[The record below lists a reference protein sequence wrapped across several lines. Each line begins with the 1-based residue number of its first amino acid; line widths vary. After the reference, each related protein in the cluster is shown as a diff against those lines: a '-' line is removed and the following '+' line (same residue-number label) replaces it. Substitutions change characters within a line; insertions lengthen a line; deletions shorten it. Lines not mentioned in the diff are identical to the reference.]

1 MLGRCNVTQL
11 SRSRISTGMLTAL
24 ALGVAASLALTGCSS
39 NEQLAEQY
47 QNSSDKGYISG
58 DGSIESIAI
67 EERGEP
73 VTYSGMATDGEA
85 REYGEYLGD
94 VVVINFW
101 YAGCPPCRAEA
112 PDLVTV
118 ANEYADQGVRFLGVN
133 TRDNLAQAL
142 MFEEEFS
149 IPYPSIL
156 DKENEAAVQR
166 AFAGSVPLNTV
177 PTTLILDRQG
187 RVAHRILGQIG
198 DASMLETMV
207 KETLAED
214 N

>member
-1 MLGRCNVTQL
+1 MLMPTRMRGSRTGVVVLAL
-11 SRSRISTGMLTAL
+11 SLATAL
-24 ALGVAASLALTGCSS
+24 SLAGCSS
-39 NEQLAEQY
+39 SEKLAEQY

-58 DGSIESIAI
+58 DGSVESIPI
-67 EERGEP
+67 SERGEP
-73 VTYSGMATDGEA
+73 VAFAGPGTNGQEISSDSYA
-85 REYGEYLGD
+85 GD
-94 VVVINFW
+94 VVVVNFW

-118 ANEYADQGVRFLGVN
+118 ANGYADKGVQVLGVN
-133 TRDNLAQAL
+133 TRDQIAQAQ
-142 MFEEEFS
+142 MFEKEFS

-156 DKENEAAVQR
+156 DKDNDAAVQR

-187 RVAHRILGQIG
+187 RVAHRILGQLA

-207 KETLAED
+207 DETLAEAK
-214 N
+214 

>member
-1 MLGRCNVTQL
+1 MLERCSVPARWTTPTGRAAA
-11 SRSRISTGMLTAL
+11 AL
-24 ALGVAASLALTGCSS
+24 AALGVAAALAVTGCSS
-39 NEQLAEQY
+39 SEKLAEQY

-58 DGSIESIAI
+58 DGSIESIPPAK
-67 EERGEP
+67 RGEP
-73 VTYSGMATDGEA
+73 VKYSGMATDGEA

-94 VVVINFW
+94 VVVMNFW

-112 PDLVTV
+112 PDLVAV

-133 TRDNLAQAL
+133 TRDQLAQAQ
-142 MFEEEFS
+142 MFEKEFS

-156 DKENEAAVQR
+156 DKTNDAAVQR

-187 RVAHRILGQIG
+187 RVAHRILGQIA

-207 KETLAED
+207 KETLAEGK
-214 N
+214 

>member
-1 MLGRCNVTQL
+1 MKTASQGASGGRA
-11 SRSRISTGMLTAL
+11 SRTALVVGALAL
-24 ALGVAASLALTGCSS
+24 ALGVGLAGCSS
-39 NEQLAEQY
+39 NENLAEQY
-47 QNSSDKGYISG
+47 QETADKGYISG
-58 DGSIESIAI
+58 DGSVESIPPSK
-67 EERGEP
+67 RGEP

-112 PDLVTV
+112 PDLVSV
-118 ANEYADQGVRFLGVN
+118 ANEYENQGVRFLGVN
-133 TRDNLAQAL
+133 TRDGIEQAL

-156 DKENEAAVQR
+156 DKENQAAVQR

-187 RVAHRILGQIG
+187 RVAHRILGQIA

-207 KETLAED
+207 KETLAEAP
-214 N
+214 